1 MQEVQQL
8 QLINEDE
15 LIQETDGL
23 GAVTMRDPNTNTLY
37 VWSVFPNSQTKWSI
51 DTMTS
56 ALVIFLRE
64 LNRLLIVGSVIPSLI
79 LKIIFA

>member
-1 MQEVQQL
+1 MEVHMDGDENADNEVSSFMDILMNWLNKHLRLFFVMQEVQQL

-37 VWSVFPNSQTKWSI
+37 VWSVFPNSQTK
-51 DTMTS
+51 
-56 ALVIFLRE
+56 
-64 LNRLLIVGSVIPSLI
+64 
-79 LKIIFA
+79 

>member
-37 VWSVFPNSQTKWSI
+37 VWSVFPNSQTK
-51 DTMTS
+51 
-56 ALVIFLRE
+56 
-64 LNRLLIVGSVIPSLI
+64 
-79 LKIIFA
+79 